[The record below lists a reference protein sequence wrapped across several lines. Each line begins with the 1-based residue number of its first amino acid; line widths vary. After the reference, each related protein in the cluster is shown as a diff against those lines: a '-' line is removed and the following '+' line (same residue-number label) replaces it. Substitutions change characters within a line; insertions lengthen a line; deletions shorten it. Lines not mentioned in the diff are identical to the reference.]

1 MGGFPFNMYSQ
12 YSFPSAN
19 VSIVL
24 YIGFVSKYNR
34 QSMMYSQY
42 DSLEIIKYY
51 MLYGFILQ
59 HRPKQCYIIV
69 IPYIYNMKMYG
80 ILMFIPVLP
89 DVFRSEE
96 HTSELQSRFDL
107 VCRLLL
113 EK

>member
-24 YIGFVSKYNR
+24 YIGFVSKYNL

-89 DVFRSEE
+89 DVFIFFKSV
-96 HTSELQSRFDL
+96 FNK
-107 VCRLLL
+107 VG
-113 EK
+113 